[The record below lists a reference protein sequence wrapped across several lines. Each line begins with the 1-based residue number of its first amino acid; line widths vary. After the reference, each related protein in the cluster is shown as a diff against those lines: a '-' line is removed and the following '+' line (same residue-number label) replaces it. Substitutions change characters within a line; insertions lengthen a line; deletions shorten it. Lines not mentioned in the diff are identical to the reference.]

1 MYLSNISVAKGSK
14 RSRQPLKRLPK
25 SYANRMSFPSDGPPP
40 FYPVLP
46 SNDAAVETPIPSHST
61 SSLVHPNDGQ
71 SPPPIDFTA
80 PSLDILEQ
88 TNQKAGEKRMKT
100 DQGYSVSPGIVAAG
114 DDEAVALHD
123 WSMTDGEKARIH
135 SGTKDGNPE
144 SLALPEDKRHL
155 TELHCF
161 VRRNNVYLFCA
172 DANEVGG
179 KYACF

>member
-1 MYLSNISVAKGSK
+1 MYLRNSSVAKGSK

-25 SYANRMSFPSDGPPP
+25 SYANRMSLPSYGPPP
-40 FYPVLP
+40 LYPVVP
-46 SNDAAVETPIPSHST
+46 INDAAIETPSPSYST
-61 SSLVHPNDGQ
+61 RSLVHPNDGQ
-71 SPPPIDFTA
+71 NPPPIDFTA
-80 PSLDILEQ
+80 PSLGILEQ
-88 TNQKAGEKRMKT
+88 TYQKTGEKRMKT
-100 DQGYSVSPGIVAAG
+100 DQGYSVSPIDVTG

-123 WSMTDGEKARIH
+123 WGMVSGEKARIDA
-135 SGTKDGNPE
+135 STKHGHPE

-179 KYACF
+179 KYACL